1 MSTPS
6 AADGAATD
14 ADSGTVA
21 RAASATAP
29 AATALTITDLTWVP
43 SGRSRPTLD
52 ALSLQIPA
60 GQRVLLVGRSGSGK
74 STLLRALAG
83 LLDESTGELSGSMPL
98 AGRPGERALLLQQPL
113 HAIVGA
119 SVGRDAAFGP
129 ENARCSRPE
138 IQERVSRA
146 LQEARVV
153 GAEDP
158 RTSAD
163 SIPWE
168 LSGGQQQRLALAG
181 SLALEPGALL
191 LDEPLSMLDGP
202 TAQSVRSAILEAAR
216 GRTLVVA
223 DHRIEDWLPHM
234 DRVIVLRDGARILA
248 DGTPAQVRAQGML
261 GGSAA
266 ADSGRGPGPAAD
278 AGAGNAAAREALAGE
293 AATEEAAA
301 EESPA
306 PLLRARDLTVRPRR
320 REGVSARAHRALLPL
335 LTGID
340 LDLLPGSLTAVIGP
354 SGSGKTTLLRV
365 LLGLD
370 SPAAGSLEAPRGAQ
384 LAFVPQE
391 PEHSFLALTVREE
404 ATASPWVPEET
415 DVDALLRAA
424 GLEDLAEASPYTLSG
439 GQKRRLAVISALAQH
454 PRLLVLD
461 EPTVGLDAES
471 WAQQQALLHAA
482 RAGGAAVLVATHD
495 PRLIAR
501 ADAVLD
507 LAAHR
512 QDPALAT
519 RPGPNPGAS
528 GETAA
533 RTLLRPILR
542 RPRALTDALNPLT
555 LLLIAA
561 AAAAGSFGIATWQT
575 GLASLALVAVLA
587 PLSIRTVRGTLL
599 RLVPVALAAAG
610 LWWSTMLA
618 SELPAFT
625 TGSALLGL
633 KEALRIAYFVAPGVL
648 AFTSLDPTAL
658 GDALGGRLRL
668 PGRPVAASVAGLVRA
683 GLTADV
689 WSRVLEIRRLRGLDA
704 RFSWRHPLRSSVQL
718 VRTLSST
725 TLAVLLDAIRSA
737 EQQAL
742 AMDARAFQQAQ
753 RRTWAL
759 RSRFSLP
766 DLAGVAVGLVLGAAP
781 WVITALMG

>member
-1 MSTPS
+1 M
-6 AADGAATD
+6 
-14 ADSGTVA
+14 
-21 RAASATAP
+21 
-29 AATALTITDLTWVP
+29 
-43 SGRSRPTLD
+43 
-52 ALSLQIPA
+52 SLQIPA

-119 SVGRDAAFGP
+119 SVGRDTAFGP

-234 DRVIVLRDGARILA
+234 DRVIVLGDGARILA

-266 ADSGRGPGPAAD
+266 ADPGRAD
-278 AGAGNAAAREALAGE
+278 VSGAGNADAREAAAREAISGE
-293 AATEEAAA
+293 PAA
-301 EESPA
+301 EEASAESTPA
-306 PLLRARDLTVRPRR
+306 PLLRARDLTIRPRR
-320 REGVSARAHRALLPL
+320 REGVSARAHRALPPL

-340 LDLLPGSLTAVIGP
+340 LDLTPGSLTAIIGP

-370 SPAAGSLEAPRGAQ
+370 SPAAGSLEAPRGAD

-404 ATASPWVPEET
+404 VTASPWVPDAT
-415 DVDALLRAA
+415 DVDALLRTA
-424 GLEDLAEASPYTLSG
+424 GLEDLADASPYTLSG
-439 GQKRRLAVISALAQH
+439 GQKRRLAVISALAQR

-471 WAQQQALLHAA
+471 WAQQQALLDSA
-482 RAGGAAVLVATHD
+482 RAEGAAVLVATHD

-512 QDPALAT
+512 QDRALAT
-519 RPGPNPGAS
+519 GPGPNPGTS

-533 RTLLRPILR
+533 RTLLRPIRR
-542 RPRALTDALNPLT
+542 RPRALTDALNPLS

-561 AAAAGSFGIATWQT
+561 AAVAGSFGIATWQT

-599 RLVPVALAAAG
+599 RLVPVGLAAAG

-625 TGSALLGL
+625 AGSALLGL

-742 AMDARAFQQAQ
+742 AMDARGFQQAQ

-759 RSRFSLP
+759 PSRFSVA
-766 DLAGVAVGLVLGAAP
+766 DATGAGVAFGLAAAP
-781 WVITALMG
+781 WVIRGLTG